1 MLDLFIVLTLS
12 IFCFFIAVFFI
23 WKRISYKQA
32 NKRMKPWFKEY
43 AGDERSSFFLALGDK
58 YDQSELS
65 EDLRKR
71 LKQANLSIK
80 PSEFT
85 GLRIVI
91 FLVLWALFGMVL
103 GFVFPLDLALA
114 HLTVWLSS
122 KFYLS
127 SRKNK
132 RSKDF
137 NQQLPEICRMLSST
151 VKAGLTLN
159 QGVSRLGREFSAPAG
174 QEFATM
180 DRELSL
186 GDNFDAVF
194 NRLKERISSK
204 ELNIFV
210 NTVVIQRKVG
220 GNLAEVL
227 QLMAET
233 LEERSRINKEVDT
246 VTAESKYVAYILP
259 VLPIIMAFMM
269 NMIIPGFLEP
279 LFSPIG
285 LILLAVCAGIQIL
298 AFIIIKRISEV
309 KV

>member
-1 MLDLFIVLTLS
+1 MLDLFIVLALS
-12 IFCFFIAVFFI
+12 IFCFFIAIFFI
-23 WKRISYKQA
+23 WKRISYKQS

-43 AGDERSSFFLALGDK
+43 AGEERSSFFLVLGDK

-85 GLRIVI
+85 GFRIVI

-103 GFVFPLDLALA
+103 SFVFPLDIALA

-122 KFYLS
+122 KIYLN
-127 SRKNK
+127 SRKSK

-159 QGVSRLGREFSAPAG
+159 QGVSRLGREFSDPAG

-180 DRELSL
+180 DREISL

-210 NTVVIQRKVG
+210 NTVIIQRKVG

-259 VLPIIMAFMM
+259 VLPIIMALMM
-269 NMIIPGFLEP
+269 NMLIPGFLEP
-279 LFSPIG
+279 LFTPIG
-285 LILLAVCAGIQIL
+285 LILLAVCAGVQIL